1 MGINEDKKI
10 IKMDTINS
18 LQNLN
23 ILFQNL
29 IIDMLGFEKT
39 GSPAAYSEAAFKAVR
54 VSWPTGGA
62 PAWKVTDDVC
72 FIKVSEEDDK
82 YNRLRESK
90 YENIIGDTE
99 NIASET
105 WYTRVIGLSLV
116 IYGPNSWSNA
126 MLIRDSIFKY
136 EYQTT
141 LRDSNLHLIPD
152 IMSPVRFPELFQTQW
167 WERVD
172 LAMKFNELVIREDT
186 APFIKSVDVI
196 INTDLGVQ
204 KTVSIEQ

>member
-1 MGINEDKKI
+1 MP
-10 IKMDTINS
+10 DTINS
-18 LQNLN
+18 LQQLN

-54 VSWPTGGA
+54 ISWPTGGA

-90 YENIIGDTE
+90 YEDITGDTE
-99 NIASET
+99 NIFSET
-105 WYTRVIGLSLV
+105 WYTRVISLNLV

-126 MLIRDSIFKY
+126 MLIRDSIYKY
-136 EYQTT
+136 ESQTT
-141 LRDSNLHLIPD
+141 LKDNNLHLIPN
-152 IMSPVRFPELFQTQW
+152 ISSPVRFPELFSAQW

-172 LAMKFNELVIREDT
+172 IGFLFNELVIREDI
-186 APFIKSVDVI
+186 APLIKGVEVI
-196 INTDLGVQ
+196 INTDLGAE
-204 KTVSIEQ
+204 KIVSI

>member
-1 MGINEDKKI
+1 MP
-10 IKMDTINS
+10 DTINS
-18 LQNLN
+18 LQQLN

-54 VSWPTGGA
+54 ISWPTTGA
-62 PAWKVTDDVC
+62 PSWKITDDVC
-72 FIKVSEEDDK
+72 FIKVAEQDDN

-90 YENIIGDTE
+90 YENITGDIN

-105 WYTRVIGLSLV
+105 WYTRVISLNLV

-126 MLIRDSIFKY
+126 MLIRDSIYKY
-136 EYQTT
+136 ESQTT
-141 LRDSNLHLIPD
+141 LKDNNLHLIPN
-152 IMSPVRFPELFQTQW
+152 ISSPVRFPELFSAQW

-172 LAMKFNELVIREDT
+172 IGFLFNELVIREDT
-186 APFIKSVDVI
+186 VPLIKSVEVI
-196 INTDLGVQ
+196 TSTDLGAE
-204 KTVSIEQ
+204 KTVLIGG